1 MISRYTRPEMGKIW
15 TEETKLAHWVEIE
28 CLVLEV
34 LAAEGRIP
42 KEVPG
47 EVRKKAK
54 ADPAR
59 VAEIEKETRHDVIAF
74 LTHLEE
80 TLGDHARYIH
90 WGLTSSDLLD
100 TALALQMSAAA
111 DLILQDLASLRQ
123 VLARRAMEFKDLVM
137 VGRTHGVHAEPITLG
152 LKLALWFEEVGR
164 GAGRMTRAK
173 EAVRVGKIAGAVGTY
188 AHISPRVEE
197 YVCERLNLR
206 PAPIASQVIQRDRHA
221 EYMSALALIA
231 ASVAKMATEIR
242 HLSRTEVGEVAE
254 AFGKGQKGS
263 SAMPHKRN
271 PIVSEQLTGLARVV
285 GANAATALQNVGLWH
300 ERDISHSSVERVIL
314 PDSTILVDYMVTR
327 FSELMDGLVVNKEAI
342 RRNLDLSRGLIH
354 SEQVLLALLQAGLS
368 RKAAYETV
376 QRLSF
381 KTVNENKYFR
391 AVVQEDSE
399 VKARLSPEALAACF
413 DLSPH
418 VAHVGTLFGRVFGPP
433 DEQRF

>member
-1 MISRYTRPEMGKIW
+1 MIGRYTRPEMGRIW
-15 TEETKLAHWVEIE
+15 TEEAKFAHWLEIE
-28 CLVLEV
+28 CLVLEA

-42 KEVPG
+42 REVPG
-47 EVRKKAK
+47 EVRKRARV
-54 ADPAR
+54 DPAR

-80 TLGDHARYIH
+80 GLGDLGRYLH

-100 TALALQMSAAA
+100 TALALQMTAAA

-164 GAGRMTRAK
+164 GAGRMARAK

-206 PAPIASQVIQRDRHA
+206 PVTLASQVIPRDRHA

-254 AFGKGQKGS
+254 AFGEGQKGS

-285 GANAATALQNVGLWH
+285 GANAAAALQNVGLWH
-300 ERDISHSSVERVIL
+300 ERDISHSSVERILL
-314 PDSTILVDYMVTR
+314 PDSAILVDYMVTR
-327 FSELMDGLVVNKEAI
+327 FSELMAGLVVNRDAV
-342 RRNLDLSRGLIH
+342 RRNLELNRGLIH
-354 SEQVLLALLQAGLS
+354 SEQLFLALLQAGSS
-368 RKAAYETV
+368 RRLAYETV
-376 QRLSF
+376 QRLAF
-381 KTVNENKYFR
+381 QAEEEGRGFQE
-391 AVVQEDSE
+391 VVREDPE
-399 VKARLSPEALAACF
+399 VRARLSPEALAACF

-418 VAHVGTLFGRVFGPP
+418 LAHVGTLFGRVFGPP
-433 DEQRF
+433 DERRF